1 MTTRKKRP
9 GERDGVD
16 YFLVVMET
24 EYFKSVLRLNS
35 FLLTVPLP
43 TPDGP
48 DSTNKIPSLLANDFP
63 PKKHIQQIVYAPL
76 FVGKFIMANDALSD
90 GFWLHS
96 RQHDM
101 ITIRNDYRTR
111 ASTIRGIN

>member
-1 MTTRKKRP
+1 
-9 GERDGVD
+9 
-16 YFLVVMET
+16 MET

-35 FLLTVPLP
+35 SLLTVPLRS
-43 TPDGP
+43 PDGP
-48 DSTNKIPSLLANDFP
+48 DSTSTSPSLLATDFP
-63 PKKHIQQIVYAPL
+63 RRKHIQHIVYAPL